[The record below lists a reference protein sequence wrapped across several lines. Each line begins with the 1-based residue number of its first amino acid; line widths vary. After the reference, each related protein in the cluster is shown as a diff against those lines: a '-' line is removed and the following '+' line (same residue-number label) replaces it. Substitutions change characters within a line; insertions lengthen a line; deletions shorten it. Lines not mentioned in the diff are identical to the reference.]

1 MPAWFLQRWFVGLLT
16 AAYLVVAGSGAVIV
30 FCETPSDTGHGIELA
45 HGSHGFSGNRPGE
58 SPIPQAS
65 LATLDTTCEDT
76 PVVDPTAFQ
85 PPRVERDSTDFDG
98 WLHGPDL
105 LLGQLDW
112 SDADPRRLADRFER
126 EATVPAPNQDQPLLR
141 SVILLL

>member
-1 MPAWFLQRWFVGLLT
+1 MSPWFLQRWFVGLLT

-30 FCETPSDTGHGIELA
+30 ICETPSDTEHGIELA
-45 HGSHGFSGNRPGE
+45 HAPHDSSGNRSGE
-58 SPIPQAS
+58 SPTTRAPVI
-65 LATLDTTCEDT
+65 TLDTTCEDT

-85 PPRVERDSTDFDG
+85 PPHVERDSTDFDG
-98 WLHGPDL
+98 WLHGPDI

-112 SDADPRRLADRFER
+112 SDADPRRLARGFER
-126 EATVPAPNQDQPLLR
+126 EAAVPDPNQDKPLLR